1 MAGALCVEKIN
12 KDCHTLE
19 ENMAFFVI
27 FFIFVIQIHSIIII
41 LQLKVCTDYLILGL
55 AKSAN
60 FNFYNQKSS
69 ISFLFHMISSQNSCR
84 GHNSLNSKDIK
95 KFPATLSL

>member
-41 LQLKVCTDYLILGL
+41 LQLKVCTDYLILG
-55 AKSAN
+55 
-60 FNFYNQKSS
+60 
-69 ISFLFHMISSQNSCR
+69 R
-84 GHNSLNSKDIK
+84 GACPRVTHS
-95 KFPATLSL
+95 